1 MLDHQKQ
8 LAEFVHQLALFLVE
22 NQTAKGISLAM
33 ERPTMPVLWAYEW
46 SKLRNS
52 SPIFGYPTVEE
63 AEKQLK
69 EFLRILDPQPSKIE
83 IQVTDGNQRP
93 TTS

>member
-8 LAEFVHQLALFLVE
+8 LAEFVHQLAVFMVD
-22 NQTAKGISLAM
+22 NQAAKGLSLAM
-33 ERPTMPVLWAYEW
+33 ERPTMPVLWASEW
-46 SKLRNS
+46 SKLRNK

-69 EFLRILDPQPSKIE
+69 EFFRILDPQPSKHTFE
-83 IQVTDGNQRP
+83 ITDGNQRP